1 MKRFSKL
8 KKIKGDASFRE
19 FYRNPENESIIVISK
34 KEKIK
39 NLLVYDAINKIL
51 IKNNILAPK
60 LLSENY
66 LNKYIEIEDFGDQ
79 TYFGV
84 LKNKKNNRYT
94 DYKKIV
100 KILNKLQSIKDKK
113 IKNFK
118 NQLYKIQEY
127 KRKILFDEV
136 KIFCDWYVP
145 KKLSKSECF
154 KFNKKFKLEIKNL
167 LSKLNYKNDTFV
179 HRDFHV
185 SNLMYHH
192 KKIVLIDNQDAL
204 IGNKAY
210 DLASL
215 IDDVRLKTSN
225 HLKEKVFNFY
235 IKTNKKINKNKFK
248 KDFEILSI
256 VRNLKIIGIFMRLAL
271 RDGKKKYL
279 KLIPHAWEMI
289 NHRINKQND
298 FKNLLTL
305 LKINF
310 PKFVR

>member
-1 MKRFSKL
+1 M
-8 KKIKGDASFRE
+8 
-19 FYRNPENESIIVISK
+19 Y
-34 KEKIK
+34 
-39 NLLVYDAINKIL
+39 YD
-51 IKNNILAPK
+51 
-60 LLSENY
+60 
-66 LNKYIEIEDFGDQ
+66 
-79 TYFGV
+79 
-84 LKNKKNNRYT
+84 
-94 DYKKIV
+94 
-100 KILNKLQSIKDKK
+100 
-113 IKNFK
+113 
-118 NQLYKIQEY
+118 
-127 KRKILFDEV
+127 
-136 KIFCDWYVP
+136 
-145 KKLSKSECF
+145 
-154 KFNKKFKLEIKNL
+154 
-167 LSKLNYKNDTFV
+167 
-179 HRDFHV
+179 
-185 SNLMYHH
+185 

-289 NHRINKQND
+289 NYRINKQND